1 MENSLTAVEA
11 AVTEV
16 LPQGG
21 GPADQQVPRS
31 GSSNRR
37 WRKWGPILVFLTP
50 GTAVYSVFM
59 VYPLLDSLRRSF
71 FDDDGNYAGLANYDI
86 LFTNPAF
93 SHRFWDALGHNF
105 QFFAFHMVL
114 QNPIALLLAV
124 LLTAQSVRGLNIYRT
139 LIFLPTTMS
148 VVIVGF
154 IWRLILSPIWGVT
167 ETIGLETP
175 LLGESNTVLPTL
187 SLISVWQWVGIPMIF
202 FYAVLIAIPK
212 DLIEASRVD
221 GAGSWQVFRDITFP
235 LILPM
240 LGIISIL
247 TYIANFNAFD
257 LIYQVKGIVAGP
269 DFASDIMGTFFY
281 RTFFGASGTTGSAAL
296 GATVASVMFLIILVG
311 VLLYMF
317 GWQRRVTTYE
327 L

>member
-1 MENSLTAVEA
+1 MIA
-11 AVTEV
+11 AEEV
-16 LPQGG
+16 ASERLPPSGG
-21 GPADQQVPRS
+21 SAEQQVPRS
-31 GSSNRR
+31 GLTPRR
-37 WRKWGPILVFLTP
+37 RRRWGPILVFLAPATIIY
-50 GTAVYSVFM
+50 TVFM

-71 FDDDGNYAGLANYDI
+71 FDDDGDFAGLANYDT
-86 LFTNPAF
+86 LFGNPTFAD
-93 SHRFWDALGHNF
+93 RFWAALGHNF

-114 QNPIALLLAV
+114 QNPIGLLLAV
-124 LLTAQSVRGLNIYRT
+124 LLTVQGVRGLNIYRT
-139 LIFLPTTMS
+139 LVFLPTTLS

-167 ETIGLETP
+167 EAVGIDTP
-175 LLGESNTVLPTL
+175 LLGESHTVLPTL

-221 GAGSWQVFRDITFP
+221 GAGSWQVFRYITFP

-247 TYIANFNAFD
+247 TYIGNFNAFD
-257 LIYQVKGIVAGP
+257 LIYQVKGVVAGP
-269 DFASDIMGTFFY
+269 DFASDILGTFFY
-281 RTFFGASGTTGSAAL
+281 RTFFGASGTTGSPAM

-317 GWQRRVTTYE
+317 GWQRRITTYE